1 MLVLHLIK
9 LKAVL
14 KRVAKGGQTL
24 TWSCATFFFSFT
36 KELKRA
42 QLGVMLGI
50 RAALIPTPKSE
61 ASGSPRRRQTKIRP
75 GPGREWL
82 QKQCSDSLLGIVKT
96 APENSVTPME
106 LPSQESVHYGASVGV
121 PSASRLLA
129 ASARPVQTGLELG
142 DHWPQWPAVCTWH
155 VRREGKWQPLAH
167 TTERTPQSHSA
178 YLPHRRPKAGT
189 KDDDLCRV
197 ARRQF

>member
-1 MLVLHLIK
+1 M
-9 LKAVL
+9 
-14 KRVAKGGQTL
+14 
-24 TWSCATFFFSFT
+24 TWSCATFFFSCT
-36 KELKRA
+36 EQLKLA

-61 ASGSPRRRQTKIRP
+61 ASGSPRRRQTKTRP
-75 GPGREWL
+75 GLGQEWL
-82 QKQCSDSLLGIVKT
+82 QKQCSDSLLGIAKT
-96 APENSVTPME
+96 APENSATPME
-106 LPSQESVHYGASVGV
+106 LPPQESVHCGASVAV

-142 DHWPQWPAVCTWH
+142 DHWPQWPAVCTRH
-155 VRREGKWQPLAH
+155 VRREGKWPPLAH
-167 TTERTPQSHSA
+167 TTEQTPQSHSA

-189 KDDDLCRV
+189 RDDDLCRV